1 MMALDSS
8 FKDYILSDIL
18 AFLGNV
24 RAKAMFGGYGI
35 YWHDSFV
42 ALIADG
48 ELFTK
53 ANSELKAKYISL
65 GCHSFS
71 YAKKD
76 GKLAEMNYMSVP
88 EEVMEDQDLLRAR
101 FTESLDLALQQVKPV
116 SRKDHI

>member
-1 MMALDSS
+1 MALDNS
-8 FKDYILSDIL
+8 FKDYILNDVI

-35 YWHDSFV
+35 YWHESFV

-53 ANSELKAKYISL
+53 SNAELKVKYCTL
-65 GCHSFS
+65 GCHPFS

-88 EEVMEDQDLLRAR
+88 EEVLEDRELLRER
-101 FTESLDLALQQVKPV
+101 FSESLDLALQQGKNG
-116 SRKDHI
+116 SRVNH

>member
-1 MMALDSS
+1 MALDNS
-8 FKDYILSDIL
+8 FKDYILNDVI

-35 YWHDSFV
+35 YWHESFV
-42 ALIADG
+42 ALIANG

-53 ANSELKAKYISL
+53 ASPELKAKYCAL
-65 GCHSFS
+65 GCHPFS

-88 EEVMEDQDLLRAR
+88 EDVLEDRELLRER
-101 FTESLDLALQQVKPV
+101 FSESLDLALQQVKKV
-116 SRKDHI
+116 SRSN

>member
-1 MMALDSS
+1 MALDNS
-8 FKDYILSDIL
+8 FKDYILNDVIS
-18 AFLGNV
+18 FLGNV

-53 ANSELKAKYISL
+53 ANPELKAKYCTL
-65 GCHSFS
+65 GCHPFS

-88 EEVMEDQDLLRAR
+88 EEVMEDRELLRAR
-101 FTESLDLALQQVKPV
+101 FNESLDLALQQSKKV
-116 SRKDHI
+116 SRKNKT

>member
-1 MMALDSS
+1 MALDSS
-8 FKDYILSDIL
+8 FKDYILSDVL

-42 ALIADG
+42 ALIADD

-53 ANSELKAKYISL
+53 DNLELKAKYINL
-65 GCHSFS
+65 DCHPFS

-76 GKLAEMNYMSVP
+76 GVLAEMNYMSVP

-101 FTESLDLALQQVKPV
+101 FTESLDLALHKIKKG
-116 SRKDHI
+116 SRVNY